1 MTDPM
6 LEKVDILRKRFQISY
21 REAYNLLE
29 QNDGNVVRACIDLEH
44 RTADTGVVG
53 QVEERMQVMGKDLLH
68 KVQDIVRTGQASS
81 IRVIRDGQTVLTIP
95 AAVGVVGA
103 LIFPYLAVAGT
114 AAAVAARYEI
124 VIDKRMKQDPDT
136 GHQPAVVNV
145 HHESIDTSAVTP
157 SLSSGKAGSMERVE
171 ASSNT

>member
-21 REAYNLLE
+21 REAYDLLE
-29 QNDGNVVRACIDLEH
+29 QNDGNVVRACIDLEN
-44 RTADTGVVG
+44 RTADSGVVG
-53 QVEERMQVMGKDLLH
+53 QVEERMQVMGKDLLQ

-103 LIFPYLAVAGT
+103 LIFPYLTVAGA

-124 VIDKRMKQDPDT
+124 VIDKRRKQDADT

-145 HHESIDTSAVTP
+145 HHESNDAIAVTP
-157 SLSSGKAGSMERVE
+157 SLSSGKMGSLERVE
-171 ASSNT
+171 A